1 MNDGRR
7 FAPVLECRA
16 RTEDGELRLYAPR
29 PGLYRDAP
37 PAGTLVR
44 PGDAVGALEVLGV
57 IHPLRAPKK
66 AFGVVTPMLEGRRRA
81 RHPVHAG
88 TALMQLDPEAVA
100 GATEGLL
107 DESSSEHGGPVFET
121 PLGGRYYAR
130 PAPDADPFVRP
141 GDALAGGETVAL
153 IEVMKTFNRVKY
165 SGEPAKVKAV
175 VPADGDDVVAGDVLL
190 ELEPERER
198 ADA

>member
-7 FAPVLECRA
+7 FAPVLECRV
-16 RTEDGELRLYAPR
+16 RTVDGQVQLFVPR

-57 IHPLRAPKK
+57 IHPLKAPRG
-66 AFGVVTPMLEGRRRA
+66 AFGVVSPLLEGRRRA
-81 RHPVHAG
+81 RHPVDPS

-100 GATEGLL
+100 GAGESLASEA
-107 DESSSEHGGPVFET
+107 DESHGGPVFET

-130 PAPDADPFVRP
+130 PAPDAEPFVKP
-141 GDALAGGETVAL
+141 GDRLTGGETVAL
-153 IEVMKTFNRVKY
+153 IEVMKTFNRVKFA
-165 SGEPAKVKAV
+165 GEAATVKRVA
-175 VPADGDDVVAGDVLL
+175 PADGDDVVVGDVLL
-190 ELEPERER
+190 ELER
-198 ADA
+198 

>member
-7 FAPVLECRA
+7 FAPVLECRV
-16 RTEDGELRLYAPR
+16 RTVDGELRLFAPR

-37 PAGTLVR
+37 PSGTLVR

-57 IHPLRAPKK
+57 IHPLRAPRG
-66 AFGVVTPMLEGRRRA
+66 AFGVVTPLLEGRRRA
-81 RHPVHAG
+81 RHPVDAAL
-88 TALMQLDPEAVA
+88 ALMQLDPNAVA
-100 GATEGLL
+100 GGAEIAS
-107 DESSSEHGGPVFET
+107 DEAHDEHGGPVFET

-141 GDALAGGETVAL
+141 GDSLKGGETVAL

-165 SGEPAKVKAV
+165 SGEPATVRRV
-175 VPADGDDVVAGDVLL
+175 VPADGDDVVAGEVLL
-190 ELEPERER
+190 ALEP
-198 ADA
+198 